1 MFGDSDFASNQI
13 LGSYQN
19 RDLFV
24 NTVNWLLG
32 DVDAISVRP
41 NRARASVIQMSA
53 SQKRRVQLLALIAIP
68 EVLAVV
74 GVTIWW
80 TRRQTARR

>member
-1 MFGDSDFASNQI
+1 M

-32 DVDAISVRP
+32 DIEAISVRP
-41 NRARASVIQMSA
+41 NRSRASQFQMSA
-53 SQKRRVQLLALIAIP
+53 SQKRAVQILALFAIP
-68 EVLAVV
+68 EALAVV
-74 GVTIWW
+74 GVYIWW